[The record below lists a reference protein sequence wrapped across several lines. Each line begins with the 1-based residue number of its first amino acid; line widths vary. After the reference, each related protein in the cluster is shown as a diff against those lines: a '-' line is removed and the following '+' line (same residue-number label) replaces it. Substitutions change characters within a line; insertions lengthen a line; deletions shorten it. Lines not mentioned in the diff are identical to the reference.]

1 MNIAF
6 GITTPFFLV
15 VILIAFVLQLLLVE
29 L

>member
-6 GITTPFFLV
+6 GITTRFFLV